1 MNGDALKRFKD
12 IDISF
17 LKSFKREA
25 IAVCALLVLSLLF
38 YRFGYKRN
46 LSEMDSLNASIA
58 SLKSE
63 IQMVEAQ
70 SRASAGLS
78 KAVTEATVNLKT
90 VEGRLKSLKERLPS
104 DKQVSRI
111 LSEFTESDF
120 PRGVRIVSI
129 KPLEPEAKGELS
141 RLPFQ
146 IKMEARYS
154 SFGDY
159 LERIER
165 LPRLM
170 IVDNFMIEGGD
181 TADLNA
187 EVYLSAYILSYG
199 R

>member
-1 MNGDALKRFKD
+1 MNGDALRRLKD
-12 IDISF
+12 VDLSF

-25 IAVCALLVLSLLF
+25 LAVGVLIILSLLF

-46 LSEMDSLNASIA
+46 IDEMHALISGSEALR
-58 SLKSE
+58 SE
-63 IQMVEAQ
+63 IQMAEAQ
-70 SRASAGLS
+70 SRASEGLS
-78 KAVTEATVNLKT
+78 KAVSDAAVNLKT
-90 VEGRLKSLKERLPS
+90 VEGSLKSLKERLPS

-111 LSEFTESDF
+111 LSEFSESDF
-120 PRGVRIVSI
+120 PRGIRIVSI

-146 IKMEARYS
+146 IKMEAKFQ

-159 LERIER
+159 MERIER

-170 IVDNFMIEGGD
+170 VVDNFMIEGGD
-181 TADLNA
+181 AADLTA

>member
-1 MNGDALKRFKD
+1 MNGDALRRLKD
-12 IDISF
+12 VDFSF

-25 IAVCALLVLSLLF
+25 LAVGVLVILSLLF

-46 LSEMDSLNASIA
+46 IDEMHALRSGSEALR
-58 SLKSE
+58 SE
-63 IQMVEAQ
+63 IQMAEAQ
-70 SRASAGLS
+70 SRASEGLS
-78 KAVTEATVNLKT
+78 KAVSDATVNLKT

-111 LSEFTESDF
+111 LSEFSESDF
-120 PRGVRIVSI
+120 PRGIRIVSI

-141 RLPFQ
+141 RLPFH
-146 IKMEARYS
+146 IKMEAKFQ

-170 IVDNFMIEGGD
+170 VVDNFMIEGGD
-181 TADLNA
+181 AADLTA

>member
-1 MNGDALKRFKD
+1 MNGDALKRLKD
-12 IDISF
+12 IDLSF
-17 LKSFKREA
+17 LGSFKREA
-25 IAVCALLVLSLLF
+25 IALALLVVFSLLF

-46 LSEMDSLNASIA
+46 LNDMEAARLNIST
-58 SLKSE
+58 LKTE
-63 IQMVEAQ
+63 IQMATAQ
-70 SRASAGLS
+70 SEASEGLS
-78 KAVTEATVNLKT
+78 KAVTEATINLKT

-111 LSEFTESDF
+111 LSEFSDNDF
-120 PRGVRIVSI
+120 KRGIRIVSI

-146 IKMEARYS
+146 IRMEARYA

-170 IVDNFMIEGGD
+170 VVDNFMIEGGD
-181 TADLNA
+181 TSGLNA

>member
-1 MNGDALKRFKD
+1 MNGDALRYLKD
-12 IDISF
+12 IDLSF

-25 IAVCALLVLSLLF
+25 VALCVLVILSLLF

-46 LSEMDSLNASIA
+46 LNDMEAARLNIA
-58 SLKSE
+58 TLKTE
-63 IQMVEAQ
+63 LQMATAQ
-70 SRASAGLS
+70 SEASEGLS
-78 KAVTEATVNLKT
+78 KAVTEATINLRT

-111 LSEFTESDF
+111 LSEFSENDLK
-120 PRGVRIVSI
+120 RGIRIVSI
-129 KPLEPEAKGELS
+129 KPLEPESKGELS

-146 IKMEARYS
+146 IKMEAGFQ

-170 IVDNFMIEGGD
+170 VVDNFMIEGGE
-181 TADLNA
+181 TAGLNA